1 MASSWDHPRA
11 CGENFR
17 SEGDGEPHEGSSPRV
32 RGKHGRR
39 RREDRR
45 RGIIPARAGKTVV
58 VLLFMSGVPDHPRA
72 CGENSGKARDRCR
85 TWGSSPRVR
94 GKLTEIVVSS
104 QEERIIPARA
114 GKTCPAPGGG
124 ARARDH
130 PRACGENSAR
140 LSSALVPPGSSPRV
154 RGKRPPLHQPTRSP
168 RIIPARAGKTTP
180 PPPRRSGRPDHPR
193 ACGENRS
200 QRSATTCGPGSSPRV
215 RGKPARRDR
224 RAPPDRLIPARAGK
238 TWFRRTVASTERAHP
253 RACGENARPA
263 HPPPTRK
270 GSSPRVR
277 GKRGLWTHVLRPP
290 GLIPA
295 RAGKTPVVG
304 SPRTC
309 SGAHPRACGENA
321 S

>member
-1 MASSWDHPRA
+1 M
-11 CGENFR
+11 
-17 SEGDGEPHEGSSPRV
+17 
-32 RGKHGRR
+32 
-39 RREDRR
+39 
-45 RGIIPARAGKTVV
+45 V

-193 ACGENRS
+193 ACGENLLEAARKVF
-200 QRSATTCGPGSSPRV
+200 PEGSSPRV
-215 RGKPARRDR
+215 RGKRDYKYKTVLITGIIPARAGKTSPPSARWAKPRDHPRACGENGGRARPEPRPGGSSPRVRGKQLDLELAAGDRGIIPARAGKTSRWSGR
-224 RAPPDRLIPARAGK
+224 RWRARAHPRACGENGLSHSLVDFPRRLIPARAGK
-238 TWFRRTVASTERAHP
+238 T
-253 RACGENARPA
+253 
-263 HPPPTRK
+263 PTT
-270 GSSPRVR
+270 G
-277 GKRGLWTHVLRPP
+277 
-290 GLIPA
+290 
-295 RAGKTPVVG
+295 
-304 SPRTC
+304 
-309 SGAHPRACGENA
+309 
-321 S
+321 

>member
-1 MASSWDHPRA
+1 MRGKPASRSARSTTWEDHPRA
-11 CGENFR
+11 CGENAGVPPR
-17 SEGDGEPHEGSSPRV
+17 LVPHEGSSPRV
-32 RGKHGRR
+32 RGKPRIR
-39 RREDRR
+39 ASRPRLSR
-45 RGIIPARAGKTVV
+45 IIPARAGKTVV

-193 ACGENRS
+193 ACGENLLE
-200 QRSATTCGPGSSPRV
+200 A
-215 RGKPARRDR
+215 ARKVF
-224 RAPPDRLIPARAGK
+224 P
-238 TWFRRTVASTERAHP
+238 E
-253 RACGENARPA
+253 
-263 HPPPTRK
+263 

-277 GKRGLWTHVLRPP
+277 GKRDYKYKTVLIT
-290 GLIPA
+290 GIIPA
-295 RAGKTPVVG
+295 RAGKT
-304 SPRTC
+304 SPPSARW
-309 SGAHPRACGENA
+309 AKPRDHPRACGENTTKESTAPIKTGSSPRVRGKHRGLCRGSSIRRIIPARAGKTTA
-321 S
+321 SATG